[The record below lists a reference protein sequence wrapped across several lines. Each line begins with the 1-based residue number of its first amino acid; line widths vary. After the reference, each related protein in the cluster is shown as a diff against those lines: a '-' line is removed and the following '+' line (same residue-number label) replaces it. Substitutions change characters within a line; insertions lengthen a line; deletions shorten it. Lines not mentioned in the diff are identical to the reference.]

1 MADRQA
7 MTGTLYGLGVGPGD
21 PELMTL
27 KAARILAQVPVV
39 AFLQTSDGDGM
50 ARRIAAG
57 LIPETAELLPLVVP
71 MCTERAPGRA
81 AYIAAAAAL
90 TVHLDAGRNVAVL
103 CEGDPFLYGSFMYLH
118 ERLHER
124 YSIEVVPGVSSLT
137 AAAAAL
143 GRPLAA
149 RNDILA
155 VIPAPVDVAR
165 LRNQIAAAEA
175 VAILKVGR
183 HFDKVR
189 AVLRELHLIDQ
200 AFLVTAASCA
210 GESVVPLAELPDG
223 PQPYFSIILVY
234 KGAEGW

>member
-1 MADRQA
+1 

-21 PELMTL
+21 PELITL

-39 AFLQTSDGDGM
+39 AFPRTPDGDSM

-57 LIPETAELLPLVVP
+57 LIPETAELLPLVLP
-71 MCTERAPGRA
+71 MRTDRAPGRA
-81 AYIAAAAAL
+81 AYDEASRAIAAR
-90 TVHLDAGRNVAVL
+90 LDDGRDVAVL
-103 CEGDPFLYGSFMYLH
+103 CEGDPFFYGSFMYLY

-124 YSIEVVPGVSSLT
+124 CSIEVVPGVSSLT

-155 VIPAPVDVAR
+155 VIPATVDVAR

-189 AVLRELHLIDQ
+189 AVLRELQLIDQ

-210 GESVVPLAELPDG
+210 EESVVPLAEPPDG
-223 PQPYFSIILVY
+223 PQPYFSIILLY

>member
-21 PELMTL
+21 PELITL

-39 AFLQTSDGDGM
+39 AFLQTATVTAWPGASPQASFPKPPNSSLSSCRCAPSAPPAGQPTLPPL
-50 ARRIAAG
+50 RRHRR
-57 LIPETAELLPLVVP
+57 PPRRRP
-71 MCTERAPGRA
+71 
-81 AYIAAAAAL
+81 
-90 TVHLDAGRNVAVL
+90 DVAVL

-155 VIPAPVDVAR
+155 VIPAPSTSPGCATR
-165 LRNQIAAAEA
+165 SPPPKPSPSSRSAAISTRCAPCC
-175 VAILKVGR
+175 
-183 HFDKVR
+183 
-189 AVLRELHLIDQ
+189 
-200 AFLVTAASCA
+200 AS
-210 GESVVPLAELPDG
+210 ST
-223 PQPYFSIILVY
+223 
-234 KGAEGW
+234 

>member
-1 MADRQA
+1 

-21 PELMTL
+21 PELVTL
-27 KAARILAQVPVV
+27 KAARILAQVPVI
-39 AFLQTSDGDGM
+39 AFPRTSDGDSM
-50 ARRIAAG
+50 ARRIAAN
-57 LIPETAELLPLVVP
+57 LIPETAEILPLDLP
-71 MCTERAPGRA
+71 MCTDRAPGRDAHDA
-81 AYIAAAAAL
+81 AGRAIAAR
-90 TVHLDAGRNVAVL
+90 LDDGRDVAVL
-103 CEGDPFLYGSFMYLH
+103 CEGDPFFYGSFMYLH

-155 VIPAPVDVAR
+155 VIPAPVDIAR
-165 LRNQIAAAEA
+165 LRTEIAAADA
-175 VAILKVGR
+175 LAILKVGR

-210 GESVVPLAELPDG
+210 GQTVVPLAELPDG

>member
-1 MADRQA
+1 

-27 KAARILAQVPVV
+27 KAARILATVPVV
-39 AFLQTSDGDGM
+39 AFPQTSDGDDSM
-50 ARRIAAG
+50 ARRIAAD
-57 LIPETAELLPLVVP
+57 LIPATAEILPLVLP
-71 MCTERAPGRA
+71 MCTERGPGRD
-81 AYIAAAAAL
+81 AYTAAAAAL
-90 TVHLDAGRNVAVL
+90 TAHLDAGRDVAVL
-103 CEGDPFLYGSFMYLH
+103 CEGDPFLYGSFMYFH
-118 ERLHER
+118 DRLADDYR
-124 YSIEVVPGVSSLT
+124 VEVVPGVTSLT

-149 RNDILA
+149 RNDVFT

-165 LRNQIAAAEA
+165 LRTDIAAADAIA
-175 VAILKVGR
+175 VIKVGR

-189 AVLRELHLIDQ
+189 AVLRELHLEDQ
-200 AFLVTAASCA
+200 AFLVTAATCTE
-210 GESVVPLAELPDG
+210 ESIRPLADLPDG

>member
-1 MADRQA
+1 
-7 MTGTLYGLGVGPGD
+7 
-21 PELMTL
+21 
-27 KAARILAQVPVV
+27 
-39 AFLQTSDGDGM
+39 M
-50 ARRIAAG
+50 ARRIAAS
-57 LIPETAELLPLVVP
+57 LIPETAELLPLVLP
-71 MCTERAPGRA
+71 MRTDRAPGRA
-81 AYIAAAAAL
+81 AYIAAATAL

-103 CEGDPFLYGSFMYLH
+103 CEGDPFLYGSFMYFYD
-118 ERLHER
+118 RLVDR
-124 YSIEVVPGVSSLT
+124 YPVEVVSGVSSLT

-155 VIPAPVDVAR
+155 VIPATVDIAR
-165 LRNQIAAAEA
+165 LRTQIAAAEA

-200 AFLVTAASCA
+200 AFLVTAASCV
-210 GESVVPLAELPDG
+210 EETVVPLAELPDG

>member
-1 MADRQA
+1 

-21 PELMTL
+21 PELITL

-39 AFLQTSDGDGM
+39 AFPRTPDGDSM

-57 LIPETAELLPLVVP
+57 LIPETAELLPLVLP
-71 MCTERAPGRA
+71 MRTDRAPGRA
-81 AYIAAAAAL
+81 AYDEASRAIAAR
-90 TVHLDAGRNVAVL
+90 LDDGRDVAVL
-103 CEGDPFLYGSFMYLH
+103 CEGDPFFYGSFMYLY

-124 YSIEVVPGVSSLT
+124 CSIEVVPGVSSLT

-149 RNDILA
+149 RNDVLA
-155 VIPAPVDVAR
+155 VIPAPLDAAR
-165 LRNQIAAAEA
+165 LRSEIAGADAI
-175 VAILKVGR
+175 AILKVGR

-189 AVLRELHLIDQ
+189 EVLRDLKIVDRAVLV
-200 AFLVTAASCA
+200 AAASRDDQTVA
-210 GESVVPLAELPDG
+210 PVADLPDG
-223 PQPYFSIILVY
+223 PQPYFSIILLY

>member
-1 MADRQA
+1 

-21 PELMTL
+21 PELITL

-39 AFLQTSDGDGM
+39 AFPRTPDGDSM

-57 LIPETAELLPLVVP
+57 LIPETAELLPLVLP
-71 MCTERAPGRA
+71 MRTDRAPGRA
-81 AYIAAAAAL
+81 AYIAAATAL

-103 CEGDPFLYGSFMYLH
+103 CEGDPFLYGSFMYFYD
-118 ERLHER
+118 RLVDR
-124 YSIEVVPGVSSLT
+124 YPVEVVSGVSSLT

-155 VIPAPVDVAR
+155 VIPATVDIAR
-165 LRNQIAAAEA
+165 LRTQIAAAEA

-200 AFLVTAASCA
+200 AFLVTAASCTE
-210 GESVVPLAELPDG
+210 ESVVPLAELPDG
-223 PQPYFSIILVY
+223 PQPYFSIILLY